1 VVLFVLQFELY
12 VVKRLR
18 MGVPDFISL
27 FRSFFVPASVSDLLQ
42 PGDSLAL
49 DGFVWFHAAVSA
61 HAVDVMEGKYE
72 KAADYVVKFVV
83 NVANTYNVHLALD
96 SLISRDR
103 TPLPSGF
110 ASYAILKLQ

>member
-1 VVLFVLQFELY
+1 
-12 VVKRLR
+12 

-27 FRSFFVPASVSDLLQ
+27 FRSFFVPASISKLLQ

-72 KAADYVVKFVV
+72 KAVDYVVKFVLK
-83 NVANTYNVHLALD
+83 VANMNNVHLALD

-110 ASYAILKLQ
+110 VSYAILKLQ